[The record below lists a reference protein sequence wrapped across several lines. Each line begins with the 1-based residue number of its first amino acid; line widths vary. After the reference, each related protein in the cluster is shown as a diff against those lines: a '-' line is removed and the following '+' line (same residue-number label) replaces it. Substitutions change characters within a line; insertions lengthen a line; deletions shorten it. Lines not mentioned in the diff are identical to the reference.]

1 MFNYSNIN
9 NKGFTIF
16 FAMLAGGLALSIG
29 IAIYDLTIR
38 ELDLSATATQSQY
51 AIYAADTGVE
61 CALYWDY
68 KCQGGGCNNGSAFA
82 TSSSYTGAA
91 SGVSCNGQDVALV
104 GTPPPGP
111 YNPPPAGW
119 GIWDVET
126 TDTEETTTFFISFF
140 PHPYCAKVE
149 VGKSGDPG
157 QTTIISHGFNT
168 CASGSTSQ
176 LERVLYVS
184 Y

>member
-68 KCQGGGCNNGSAFA
+68 KCAGGGCADGSAFA
-82 TSSSYTGAA
+82 TSSSYLGAT
-91 SGVSCNGQDVALV
+91 SGVSCNGQDVAAAAV
-104 GTPPPGP
+104 
-111 YNPPPAGW
+111 
-119 GIWDVET
+119 
-126 TDTEETTTFFISFF
+126 
-140 PHPYCAKVE
+140 
-149 VGKSGDPG
+149 
-157 QTTIISHGFNT
+157 
-168 CASGSTSQ
+168 
-176 LERVLYVS
+176 
-184 Y
+184 